1 MKKYKYTKNGKVS
14 FINVSDE
21 KLEAFL
27 KLHPDATL
35 AEESGEQDFQNGAAV
50 TDASATPPNNQ
61 ASNTD
66 SKSIDGLL
74 GLEKINNIRKKVF
87 GMTDDLI
94 SLQDQVS
101 DEDIKGVTDYIENE
115 EKIVADR
122 ALAKQQAS
130 SIYSNTLKSEE
141 LNDYGTIDYSNK
153 ETVANFKNK
162 ATTNF
167 IKDNKEIQKTI
178 LPAVEKSIKPQLEQY
193 ILETKA
199 GYELN
204 DPNTITQ
211 EKIDLFNEDVQQYY
225 STLLNQGMS
234 NNPEF
239 KRLLTDF
246 NTDFAEQLGAG
257 QNKFIRGENSY
268 EWVRDLEE
276 FGKGASMTPGYG
288 VNGMGGTVIGWAT
301 KIPGIFIRGG
311 KLAKTAAE
319 KAALGLTAD
328 LEAERMRSFER
339 NSILAKENGWTDDT
353 PGYFEENETNLKGSM
368 KFSAKNL
375 SDLGFATYELDG
387 KEYNQRQIRAAAKR
401 AGLELQDYISKME
414 TERGLIVTKKEGT
427 SGNYNNRKL
436 STWGEFKKRFDTVGA
451 ERLDKMNTRAIE
463 ILEADIVAAA
473 FDDKS
478 FDKLMDGVAMVE
490 NTGNL
495 VIEQLPNMLGAV
507 LTMGALPALQ
517 AASNIYFD
525 GIQNRARENREALA
539 KSNGITLSEE
549 ELYAPV
555 SPQEMIDALKDETF
569 SKNMAAKAA
578 AGGFVSGQLERIGAA
593 KAFKPFVTKGVSSI
607 LRGGI
612 KRALINT
619 GKGVGNMSKGGFSE
633 MLTEIGQE
641 LIQAS
646 ASGNEIDTEG
656 MFKAG
661 ASGFI
666 VGAVLPGVG
675 NLKNQSIAE
684 IKTIANVIA
693 GRLNPKSSEAYF
705 NKQLQAIDS
714 LIKQEKDSGR
724 SVYDLEAKRDAIL
737 NVRNANKKIPGDFS
751 EASKKRS
758 LDLLAEKEIIENDIE
773 GKDKNLI
780 ERELKR
786 IDAIDANLE
795 AIAATENITR
805 KVLKINSKKGNGLG
819 IKIIEAENDAEAEA
833 EAKANGLDIGT
844 DKNTTGYASKDG
856 STFIINM
863 ERASKLGEVNTAA
876 HEMLHQVLFKTLYNV
891 DNNGNLSGKNVVQ
904 GLAGAL
910 EVELNKLDPS
920 IMKNEALAKRIA
932 LYQSEGKT
940 VKAEEVLTLFADALF
955 YGDIEYNDSMMTKLK
970 DFVRRVLQ
978 NAGLKDIE
986 FNSGK
991 DVYNFLKDYNRGVA
1005 RGNLGK
1011 GITAVAK
1018 EGAKVGSDIKRMQD
1032 VVPTAAKANKS
1043 VSTLAK
1049 VKQTFSDIENDFKSR
1064 RSQDK
1069 IAREL
1074 FGMVEAQVSN
1084 RFNLSKDKKE
1094 ELISDTIARIYAAS
1108 ETTKWGTDPKTGK
1121 EMDSKGDLYGFLN
1134 GRIAKRILD
1143 AVRKDPSYL
1152 ENIDNNQFDALEK
1165 AAGVFAEET
1174 VVKAEVK
1181 PDYRPIIASRVIST
1195 EALINIKNKVLSTVR
1210 TLKSVIDS
1218 NVSINKTV
1226 SPLISEIKK
1235 EMGKQADIDLKKEM
1249 GGKKDNQLEKFL
1261 LKGKK
1266 AILQNMTTTWLMTA
1280 MPGAV
1285 QKKVNGSWTNDWK
1298 GKKIDRESVKSNNAG
1313 RTSGA
1318 DLVRRSPAVA
1328 SMSDAEFLGYILDS
1342 KGNPIRG
1349 RKESLAKA
1357 MAEEISLEVFNQQL
1371 QDENTDISKAFEQ
1384 NQNLKGIILAENYID
1399 EVARQSERGNVK
1411 FNKSLNESE
1420 VRIFKEGSKGLLKTI
1435 LGANVK
1441 LTKSTLTNLMVDHYG
1456 ETISAD
1462 KLKSFSGEIIQV
1474 VQRYTKEIDKTKNVD
1489 FNTFAFEG
1497 MSLKESNSNLYKAF
1511 GFTSKILGSL
1521 AGLFNSDNVAR
1532 QRGLSYDFNTKIVEE
1547 QGVDGLI
1554 KIIKWLGGHQTS
1566 AGKVGDGRNQI
1577 YSGNLDYI
1585 NNNLKNIPGV
1595 EIVEYTG
1602 DPGRSKETGEV
1613 ISKGK
1618 TTIVKVS
1625 YKGVEIENLKSK
1637 LTTPPQSS
1645 GNNTEKSKAKF
1656 REDYQLREDA
1666 AREAWDVLNEFLSF
1680 VKDNGNEIDWIMT
1693 MMSLKSG
1700 MTTILKAAAP
1710 VKYYYTGSYTG
1721 PLRYEHM
1728 IPTEYMVLKLTDYYY
1743 NGKSFDLNTLR
1754 DKYNVAIIP
1763 VKMDDNF
1770 NVQRQSQMNPNW
1782 DPMTDPESNRY
1793 FDEGTYGYPN
1803 MYAIEVLGGDGK
1815 GNVIGKDWVAFNNT
1829 LVPQAASN
1837 TKKNIALDRAMNSS
1851 RANSF
1856 NANPKKI
1863 RVFDFDDT
1871 LARTKS
1877 NVLYTMP
1884 GEVAIYHG
1892 GSISSIKNITGSFA
1906 YFSQDQ
1912 SQASEYAKG
1921 NDGEVKGFVLNE
1933 SDIASE
1939 EDVFKVIRELG
1950 IQPKEKGWTVSD
1962 SRLYELID
1970 DRFEQSFSKSDLSKL
1985 TKALANKGIKASRFT
2000 DSDLKSGKDTDNI
2013 VVFDKK
2019 SIKEQAKIDAATF
2032 AKDAVKM
2039 EADGAVWDFSEFSKV
2054 MNGKKGPLFEVAKI
2068 IGDKSGTKD
2077 LFVLTARPQDAAG
2090 PIQEFLSEL
2099 GLDIPLENITGLG
2112 NGTPAAKADW
2122 VVNKINDGYNDFYF
2136 ADDHT
2141 GNVKAVKDIL
2151 SVLDVKSKVQLA
2163 KVKFNK
2169 TLSPEFNRMM
2179 ERTKGVSE
2187 FKEFSKKVAERR
2199 GADIGKYKFL
2209 VSSADDFRGLTS
2221 YTFAGKG
2228 KQGEAD
2234 QQFFEDALLTPYFQG
2249 VNAVESERQTV
2260 KNDFR
2265 ALSKTFKATVKK
2277 LGKLTPDKDFTYDQA
2292 VRVYLWNRQGIEVP
2306 GLSKRDQAKLSE
2318 LVAADSDLV
2327 AFADAALLSSK
2338 KDEWIEPGEYWNT
2351 KTMLSDLND
2360 ITEKINRK
2368 EYLAEFITNIDIIFS
2383 EANLNK
2389 VEALYGTRHREAL
2402 EDSIY
2407 SMKNGTNRPSGSNKI
2422 TNRWNNWVNNSIGA
2436 IMFFNR
2442 RSAVMQLLSTVNFI
2456 NWSDNNPVK
2465 AGLAFANQ
2473 PQYWKD
2479 FAMIFNSDKLKQRR
2493 GGLKSDVQEAEIA
2506 NAAKGSKNKATAILS
2521 YLLKIGFT
2529 PTQVADSF
2537 AISMGG
2543 ASMYRNRVKTYE
2555 KQGFD
2560 KKSAEEKAWLDFTKL
2575 SDETQQSGD
2584 PALVSQQQ
2592 RSTAGRLI
2600 LSFQNTTMQYT
2611 RLMKKAGQDLVNGR
2625 GDAKTNISKIIYY
2638 GAVQNF
2644 IFNALSNA
2652 LFALIPGFEDEE
2664 EEDDEAKQR
2673 KEDDKS
2679 SRILHGMMDSLLR
2692 GTGIR
2697 GAVITTIKNTIRQY
2711 FRQEEKGFTANHAYT
2726 IVEAANLSPAIG
2738 SKLRKINTAIQ
2749 TKKFEN
2755 DVIQKRGFDI
2765 TIDGKFNLSPTYNII
2780 GSLAAASLNI
2790 PLDRAIS
2797 EAQAVSEALDNRNSK
2812 WQRVALSMGWRTW
2825 DVGALNE
2832 EHDLIKIEAKA
2843 ERKIQGKIKAKE
2855 TRANNKEEERQLIK
2869 ALEYSEYKKF
2879 KAATKGMSITK
2890 RIKWL
2895 KKNK

>member
-115 EKIVADR
+115 EKIEADR

-178 LPAVEKSIKPQLEQY
+178 LPAVEKSIKPQLDQY

-246 NTDFAEQLGAG
+246 NTDFTEQLGAG

-311 KLAKTAAE
+311 KSAKTAAE

-517 AASNIYFD
+517 AAGNIYFD

-555 SPQEMIDALKDETF
+555 SPQEMIDALKDEAF
-569 SKNMAAKAA
+569 SKNIAAKAA

-705 NKQLQAIDS
+705 NKQLQTIDS
-714 LIKQEKDSGR
+714 LIKQEKDNGR

-910 EVELNKLDPS
+910 EAELNKLDPS

-1049 VKQTFSDIENDFKSR
+1049 VKQSFSDIENDFKSR

-1094 ELISDTIARIYAAS
+1094 ELVSDTIARIYAAS
-1108 ETTKWGTDPKTGK
+1108 ETTKW
-1121 EMDSKGDLYGFLN
+1121 DSSIGNLYGFLN

-1181 PDYRPIIASRVIST
+1181 PDYRSIIASRVIST

-1318 DLVRRSPAVA
+1318 DLVRRSPNVA

-1474 VQRYTKEIDKTKNVD
+1474 VQRYTKQIDKTKNVD

-1547 QGVDGLI
+1547 QGVEGLI
-1554 KIIKWLGGHQTS
+1554 KLLKWTRGHQTS
-1566 AGKVGDGRNQI
+1566 AGKIGDGRNQL
-1577 YSGNLDYI
+1577 YEGNPDYI
-1585 NNNLKNIPGV
+1585 DNNLNNIPGV
-1595 EIVEYTG
+1595 KIVYE
-1602 DPGRSKETGEV
+1602 K
-1613 ISKGK
+1613 
-1618 TTIVKVS
+1618 VKLTSIKAVY
-1625 YKGVEIENLKSK
+1625 YKGAEVENWKQKII
-1637 LTTPPQSS
+1637 TPPQSS

-1710 VKYYYTGSYTG
+1710 VKYYYTGSHTG

-1856 NANPKKI
+1856 NTNPKKI

-1884 GEVAIYHG
+1884 DG
-1892 GSISSIKNITGSFA
+1892 T
-1906 YFSQDQ
+1906 
-1912 SQASEYAKG
+1912 KG
-1921 NDGEVKGFVLNE
+1921 
-1933 SDIASE
+1933 
-1939 EDVFKVIRELG
+1939 
-1950 IQPKEKGWTVSD
+1950 
-1962 SRLYELID
+1962 
-1970 DRFEQSFSKSDLSKL
+1970 
-1985 TKALANKGIKASRFT
+1985 
-2000 DSDLKSGKDTDNI
+2000 
-2013 VVFDKK
+2013 
-2019 SIKEQAKIDAATF
+2019 KIDAATF
-2032 AKDAVKM
+2032 AKDAGQM
-2039 EADGAVWDFSEFSKV
+2039 EADGAVWDFTEFSKV

-2338 KDEWIEPGEYWNT
+2338 KNEWIEPGEYWNT

-2402 EDSIY
+2402 EDAIY

-2422 TNRWNNWVNNSIGA
+2422 TNKWNNWVNNSIGA

-2506 NAAKGSKNKATAILS
+2506 NAAKGSKNKASAILS

-2855 TRANNKEEERQLIK
+2855 TRANNKEEERQLIIP
-2869 ALEYSEYKKF
+2869 LEYMEYKKF
-2879 KAATKGMSITK
+2879 KAATKGMSITN